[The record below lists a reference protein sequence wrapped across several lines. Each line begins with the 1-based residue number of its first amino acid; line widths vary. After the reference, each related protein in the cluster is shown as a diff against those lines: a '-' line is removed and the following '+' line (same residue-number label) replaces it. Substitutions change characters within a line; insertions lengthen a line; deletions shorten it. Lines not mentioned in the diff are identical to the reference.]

1 MNKELKNIDEA
12 IKNILKKTED
22 DEILSNLAQISR
34 SIRIVKENWFDI
46 SSLIESNKKLVD
58 DKKLVVADI
67 VVLIKY
73 IQGDKELEYQANNIV
88 NNYKNKRWGYK

>member
-34 SIRIVKENWFDI
+34 SIRIVKENWLDI
-46 SSLIESNKKLVD
+46 SSLIESRRKLISE
-58 DKKLVVADI
+58 VVK
-67 VVLIKY
+67 VLLLLKY
-73 IQGDKELEYQANNIV
+73 IEYFGLLNNIV